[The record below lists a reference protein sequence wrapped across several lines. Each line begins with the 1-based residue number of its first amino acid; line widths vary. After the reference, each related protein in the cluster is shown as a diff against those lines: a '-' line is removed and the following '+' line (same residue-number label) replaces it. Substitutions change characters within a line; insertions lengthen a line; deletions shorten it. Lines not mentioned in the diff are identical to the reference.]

1 MGRWNVLN
9 PGLRRGPRGLSLPS
23 PAKLQFSQGLA
34 NFLALLALQ
43 TLKPLSNG
51 LPGPPA

>member
-9 PGLRRGPRGLSLPS
+9 PGLQPCACGLSLPS

-43 TLKPLSNG
+43 ILEPLSNG
-51 LPGPPA
+51 LPSPPE